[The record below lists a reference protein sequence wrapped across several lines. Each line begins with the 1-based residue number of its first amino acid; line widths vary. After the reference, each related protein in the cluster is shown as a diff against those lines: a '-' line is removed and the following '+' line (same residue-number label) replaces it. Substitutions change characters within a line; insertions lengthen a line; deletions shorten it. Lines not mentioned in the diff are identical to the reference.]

1 MAHKTLIYKAKA
13 DHWFMLCLAASQ
25 ISLPQPA
32 GLHMSKACVHCTV
45 HSLVLLRVASGLGIC
60 EAMASARCLSSISSR

>member
-1 MAHKTLIYKAKA
+1 MAHKTLIHKAKA
-13 DHWFMLCLAASQ
+13 DYWFMLCLAASQ
-25 ISLPQPA
+25 ISLPQPG

-45 HSLVLLRVASGLGIC
+45 HSLVPRVAFGLGIC